1 MEESV
6 YLIGCRA
13 VGKSSIGIALARRLG
28 YEFLDSDVQVVE
40 KTGASIAIIVAEE
53 GWDGFRKY
61 EQQVLSELLGRK
73 RTVVATGGGAVLHRE
88 IWSRLKQEGR
98 VVWLTADTDILC
110 KRLLK
115 DARSE
120 SQRPSLT
127 GKDICQELRDVLVER
142 RPYYQE
148 TADCTVDCSTLTLA
162 EAVNSVERLCRLKE
176 KE

>member
-1 MEESV
+1 MEECV

-13 VGKSSIGIALARRLG
+13 VGKTSIGTALARRLG
-28 YEFLDSDVQVVE
+28 YEFLDSDALVVE
-40 KTGASIAIIVAEE
+40 KTGASIAIVVSEE
-53 GWDGFRKY
+53 GWAGFRKY
-61 EQQVLSELLGRK
+61 ERQVLSELSGRK

-88 IWSRLKQEGR
+88 IWSRLKEEGR

-110 KRLLK
+110 ERLQK
-115 DARSE
+115 DARSK

-127 GKDICQELRDVLVER
+127 GKDVCQELREVLIER

-148 TADCTVDCSTLTLA
+148 LADYTVDCSTLTLA
-162 EAVNSVERLCRLKE
+162 QAVGSVEKVCRLAE